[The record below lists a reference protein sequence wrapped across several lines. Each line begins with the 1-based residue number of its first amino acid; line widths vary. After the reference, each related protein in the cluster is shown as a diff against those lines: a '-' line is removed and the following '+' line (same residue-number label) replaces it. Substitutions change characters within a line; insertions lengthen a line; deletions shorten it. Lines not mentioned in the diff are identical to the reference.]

1 MVLERLLPRKFSSRL
16 FLVTFVAGLIPIV
29 VFSVLINTYGKR
41 IHNDMNRIIEE
52 GYQNDMIRSA
62 AMLREMGEASVY
74 SRVLETARQLD
85 LVVESNPWMSL
96 DDLRQDA
103 KFRQL
108 AIQSLSRTGHTYLF
122 EADTAVVRF
131 HRDRR
136 IENKSL
142 RRLFRNLPTFQSI
155 LKESLGGPRLS
166 RGYYRVSAGD
176 GSIMERYLCIVPLHN
191 LTADGT
197 RLMLAASVN
206 ADDFSERIK
215 ESQKI
220 HEATKNFL
228 TLASEQS
235 TQALRRSGLI
245 FMGIGIVTI
254 SLLAFFMGMFSS
266 RGVKRLRE
274 ATARI
279 NAGDLS
285 TPVKVSG
292 SGEMATLMKDFNKML
307 DQLAT
312 TTVSKQLLQA
322 SETRLK
328 VANSE
333 LRKEIGE
340 RERTEAALEAEKER
354 LNVTL
359 RSIGEGVI
367 SVDSEGKVVL
377 INNVAE
383 KLTGWK
389 QEDAVGVDLSL
400 VFPTVTEGSHYVPN
414 NGEVLHGE
422 DIQLQ
427 NSLNRKILTSKDQ
440 TERMILETS
449 SPIWDKNGGALGT
462 VIVFRDITDQKK
474 VEEELLKA
482 RKLESIGILAG
493 GIAHDFNNLLAVI
506 LGNISFG
513 KMFIKPEDKAFA
525 RLVEAENACLRGKD
539 LTYQLLAFAR
549 GGEPLR
555 RTTDISRV
563 VRQTVESV
571 LGESNVACDFSISD
585 DLPPLKID
593 EKQICQVIERMIR
606 NAVEAMENQGDL
618 QVGVE
623 SITVWQGNPI
633 PLKPGKYVQISIRD
647 HGPGIPEE
655 DLPRIFDPYFT
666 KKQMGYQKGTGL
678 GLSVSYSVIKD
689 HGGLITVESEAAK
702 GSCFRIYLPAYY
714 EEEEARMDEIT
725 VANDGTAKDRGK
737 LLFMDDDAGV
747 RDVIVEILVHL
758 GYEVEFAWDGAKALE
773 LYKEA
778 AESGKPFDVVIADLI
793 VRDGM
798 GGKELVRQLH
808 EMDPMV
814 RAVVSSGY
822 STDPVLSDFKKYGFL
837 GVVAKPYRIEEL
849 CAVVDAV
856 MQGSRTDEEP
866 EGGAAT

>member
-1 MVLERLLPRKFSSRL
+1 MILEKLLPRKFSSRL
-16 FLVTFVAGLIPIV
+16 FLMTFVAGLIPIV
-29 VFSVLINTYGKR
+29 VFSVLINTYGRR
-41 IHNDMNRIIEE
+41 IENDMNRIIEE
-52 GYQNDMIRSA
+52 GYKNDAIRSA
-62 AMLREMGEASVY
+62 AMLRQMGEASIY
-74 SRVLETARQLD
+74 SRVLETAQQLD
-85 LVVESNPWMSL
+85 LVIDANPWMVL
-96 DDLRQDA
+96 DDLRRDN
-103 KFRQL
+103 KFREL
-108 AIQSLSRTGHTYLF
+108 TVQSLSRTGYTYLF
-122 EADTAVVRF
+122 EADTAIVRF
-131 HRDRR
+131 HRDKRL
-136 IENKSL
+136 ENRSL
-142 RRLFRNLPTFQSI
+142 RKLFHALPTFQSI
-155 LKESLGGPRLS
+155 LNESLNGPQSS
-166 RGYYRVSAGD
+166 RGYYRVDAGD
-176 GSIMERYLCIVPLHN
+176 GNIMERYLCIVPLHN

-197 RLMLAASVN
+197 RLMLAASVD
-206 ADDFSERIK
+206 ADDFSAKIK
-215 ESQKI
+215 ESQDI

-228 TLASEQS
+228 TLASQQS
-235 TQALRRSGLI
+235 TRSLRKTGLI
-245 FMGIGIVTI
+245 FMGIGIITI

-285 TPVKVSG
+285 TPVEVSG
-292 SGEMATLMKDFNKML
+292 SGEMATLMRDFNKML

-322 SETRLK
+322 SEVRLK

-333 LRKEIGE
+333 LRREIGE
-340 RERTEAALEAEKER
+340 RERTETALAAEKER

-377 INNVAE
+377 INAVAE

-389 QEDAVGVDLSL
+389 QSDAVGMDLSL
-400 VFPTVTEGSHYVPN
+400 VFSTAVEDAYYVPGNGKGSHS
-414 NGEVLHGE
+414 
-422 DIQLQ
+422 DDAQLQ
-427 NSLNRKILTSKDQ
+427 NPLNRKILKSKDE

-449 SPIWDKNGGALGT
+449 SPIWDKGGSALGT

-493 GIAHDFNNLLAVI
+493 GIAHDFNNLLAVV

-513 KMFIKPEDKAFA
+513 KMLIKPEDKAYG

-555 RTTDISRV
+555 KIIDISRLV
-563 VRQTVESV
+563 QQTVDSSLAESKV
-571 LGESNVACDFSISD
+571 ICDLSISD
-585 DLPPLKID
+585 ELLPLRID
-593 EKQICQVIERMIR
+593 DKQICQVIERMIR
-606 NAVEAMENQGDL
+606 NAVEAMEGQGKL
-618 QVGVE
+618 KIGVE
-623 SITVWQGNPI
+623 NVTIWQGNSI
-633 PLKPGKYVQISIRD
+633 PLKPGKYVRISIRD
-647 HGPGIPEE
+647 QGPGILEE

-689 HGGLITVESEAAK
+689 HGGLITAESEAGK
-702 GSCFRIYLPAYY
+702 GSCFRIYLPAYH
-714 EEEEARMDEIT
+714 EEEEARIDEIA
-725 VANDGTAKDRGK
+725 VPKDGTRRGR

-758 GYEVEFAWDGAKALE
+758 GYDVEFAWDGTKALE
-773 LYKEA
+773 LYREA
-778 AESGKPFDVVIADLI
+778 AEKGKPFDVVIADLI

-798 GGKELVRQLH
+798 GGEELVGRLH
-808 EMDPMV
+808 EIDPMV

-822 STDPVLSDFKKYGFL
+822 STDPVLTDFKKYGFL

-849 CAVVDAV
+849 CAVVDAII
-856 MQGSRTDEEP
+856 Q
-866 EGGAAT
+866 EGRPGEGTGGEVTA